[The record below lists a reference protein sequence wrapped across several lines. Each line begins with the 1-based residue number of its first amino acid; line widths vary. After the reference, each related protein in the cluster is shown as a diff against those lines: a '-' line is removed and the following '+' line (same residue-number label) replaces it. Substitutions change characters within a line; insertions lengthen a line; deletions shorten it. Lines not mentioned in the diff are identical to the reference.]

1 MFYSTNLFDAINA
14 LHDSSSSVA
23 PSRVGWGLFTDIGD
37 ADIGTEFARTIV
49 LYGEDTGRSS
59 IKFSDS
65 VLVRFALEGVAGRV
79 V

>member
-1 MFYSTNLFDAINA
+1 MFYSTNLLDAINA

-23 PSRVGWGLFTDIGD
+23 PSRVGWGLFTVKGD
-37 ADIGTEFARTIV
+37 ADIGTLFARVIV

-65 VLVRFALEGVAGRV
+65 VLVRFVLDGVAGRLV
-79 V
+79 